1 MSPAGHVTVVGNGVA
16 GYACARRLAES
27 GVPVTLIGPGL
38 PCDRPPLSKRA
49 LVRGAAPYLAT
60 ADGLAAAGIRHLNG
74 WAVDLDIDRRRLGVQ
89 VCARGELHEHAFEE
103 LVWAT
108 GLRAT
113 RPPIPGIGVAHQ
125 NADPAGLDELLPRL
139 ERPGRRVAVVG
150 AGLIG
155 TETAA
160 TLSASHRVTLF
171 EQAELPLSRLHRAVG
186 EEARRVL
193 ATLGVEFAGG
203 SVVDRIV
210 PVPGGSHIIESS
222 THGRIA
228 ADVIVTAAGVASTLP
243 GELGTGPTVDTDE
256 RLAVEGLDGV
266 WACGDTAAFP
276 HARFG
281 RIAVPHWDN
290 ARAGGDHVARAILGS
305 TQPFSR
311 DPYWFS
317 DIGPLRVQQV
327 GFEPAVCEWSVRDG
341 LHVGHADDGRAAC
354 VLLLNSPNRL
364 NDARRLVAA

>member
-1 MSPAGHVTVVGNGVA
+1 VSAPGRTTVVGNGVA
-16 GYACARRLAES
+16 GFACARRLAEG

-60 ADGLAAAGIRHLNG
+60 AEGIAAAGIDRVDG
-74 WAVDLDIDRRRLGVQ
+74 WALNLDLGRRRLEVRNS
-89 VCARGELHEHAFEE
+89 ARGEVHEHAFEE

-108 GLRAT
+108 GLRLR
-113 RPPIPGIGVAHQ
+113 RPPVPGIGTAHQ
-125 NADPAGLDELLPRL
+125 NADPAGLEELLPRL
-139 ERPGRRVAVVG
+139 ERPGRRVVVIG

-160 TLSASHRVTLF
+160 TLAARHRVTLV
-171 EQAELPLSRLHRAVG
+171 ERADLPLARFHPEVG
-186 EEARRVL
+186 TAARRVL
-193 ATLGVEFAGG
+193 TALGVRFAGG
-203 SVVDRIV
+203 CGLDRIV
-210 PVPGGSHIIESS
+210 PVPGGSHLVETS

-228 ADVIVTAAGVASTLP
+228 ADVVISAAGVASTLP
-243 GELGTGPTVDTDE
+243 AALGEGPTVDTDE
-256 RLAVEGLDGV
+256 RLAVAGLDGV
-266 WACGDTAAFP
+266 WAAGDTAAFP
-276 HARFG
+276 HPRFG

-290 ARAGGDHVARAILGS
+290 ARAGGEHVASAILGS
-305 TQPFSR
+305 HEPFAR

-341 LHVGHADDGRAAC
+341 LHVGHAKDGRAAC
-354 VLLLNSPNRL
+354 VLLLNSPTRL
-364 NDARRLVAA
+364 NDARRLLAA

>member
-1 MSPAGHVTVVGNGVA
+1 VSAARSVTVVGNGVA

-27 GVPVTLIGPGL
+27 GVAVTLIGPGL

-49 LVRGAAPYLAT
+49 LVRRSAPYLAT
-60 ADGLAAAGIRHLNG
+60 ADGLAKAGIRHLDG
-74 WAVDLDIDRRRLGVQ
+74 WAVDLDLPRRRLGVQ
-89 VCARGELHEHAFEE
+89 CTARGEVHEHAFEE

-108 GLRAT
+108 GLRPT
-113 RPPIPGIGVAHQ
+113 RPPIPGIGVAHH
-125 NADPAGLDELLPRL
+125 NADPAGLEELLPRL
-139 ERPGRRVAVVG
+139 ERPGRRVAVIG

-160 TLSASHRVTLF
+160 TLSAAHRVTLV
-171 EQAELPLSRLHRAVG
+171 ERAELPLSRLHGAVG
-186 EEARRVL
+186 AEAKRVL
-193 ATLGVEFAGG
+193 AALGVAFAGG
-203 SVVDRIV
+203 CSLERIV
-210 PVPGGSHIIESS
+210 PIPGGSQLVQTS

-228 ADVIVTAAGVASTLP
+228 ADVVIVAAGVASTLP
-243 GELGTGPTVDTDE
+243 SALGAGPTVDTDE
-256 RLAVEGLDGV
+256 RLAVEGLAGV

-276 HARFG
+276 HSRFG
-281 RIAVPHWDN
+281 RIAIPHWDN

-305 TQPFSR
+305 RAPFER

-341 LHVGHADDGRAAC
+341 LHVGRADDGRAAC
-354 VLLLNSPNRL
+354 VLLLNSPQRL
-364 NDARRLVAA
+364 NDARRLLAA

>member
-1 MSPAGHVTVVGNGVA
+1 MSASASVTIVGNGVA
-16 GYACARRLAES
+16 GYACARRLAGS

-49 LVRGAAPYLAT
+49 LVRRSAPYLAT
-60 ADGLAAAGIRHLNG
+60 AQGLAAAGIRHLDG
-74 WAVDLDIDRRRLGVQ
+74 WAVDLDLDHRRLGIRSS
-89 VCARGELHEHAFEE
+89 ARGELYEHPYEE

-108 GLRAT
+108 GLRLT

-125 NADPAGLDELLPRL
+125 NADPAGLEELLPRL
-139 ERPGRRVAVVG
+139 ERPGRRIAVIG

-160 TLSASHRVTLF
+160 TLSATHRVTLF
-171 EQAELPLSRLHRAVG
+171 ERADLPLGRLHRAVG
-186 EEARRVL
+186 EEAKRVL

-203 SVVDRIV
+203 SVIDRIV
-210 PVPGGSHIIESS
+210 PVPGGSHIVESS

-243 GELGTGPTVDTDE
+243 AAFGAGPAVDTDE

-276 HARFG
+276 HPRFG
-281 RIAVPHWDN
+281 RIAIPHWDN
-290 ARAGGDHVARAILGS
+290 ARAGGDHVAQAILGS
-305 TQPFSR
+305 SQPFAR

-317 DIGPLRVQQV
+317 DIGSLRVQQV

-354 VLLLNSPNRL
+354 VLLLNSPQRL

>member
-1 MSPAGHVTVVGNGVA
+1 MSAARSVTVVGNGVA

-27 GVPVTLIGPGL
+27 GVAVTLIGPGL

-49 LVRGAAPYLAT
+49 LVRRAAPYLAT
-60 ADGLAAAGIRHLNG
+60 ADGLAAAGIRHLDG
-74 WAVDLDIDRRRLGVQ
+74 WAVELDLPRRRLGVQ
-89 VCARGELHEHAFEE
+89 CTARGEIHEHAFEE

-108 GLRAT
+108 GLRLT

-125 NADPAGLDELLPRL
+125 NADPAGLEELLPRL
-139 ERPGRRVAVVG
+139 ERPGRRVAVIG

-160 TLSASHRVTLF
+160 TLSAAHRVTLV
-171 EQAELPLSRLHRAVG
+171 ERGDLPLSRLHSAVG
-186 EEARRVL
+186 AEAKRVL
-193 ATLGVEFAGG
+193 AALGVAFAGG
-203 SVVDRIV
+203 CSLERIV
-210 PVPGGSHIIESS
+210 PIPGGSQLIQTS

-228 ADVIVTAAGVASTLP
+228 ADVVIVAAGVTSTLP
-243 GELGTGPTVDTDE
+243 PALGAGPTVDTDE

-276 HARFG
+276 HPRFG
-281 RIAVPHWDN
+281 RIAIPHWDN

-305 TQPFSR
+305 RAPFER

-341 LHVGHADDGRAAC
+341 LHVGCADDGRAAC
-354 VLLLNSPNRL
+354 VLLLNSPQRL
-364 NDARRLVAA
+364 NDARRLLAA

>member
-1 MSPAGHVTVVGNGVA
+1 MRPAGIVTVVGNGVA
-16 GYACARRLAES
+16 GYACARLLAES

-49 LVRGAAPYLAT
+49 LVRRTAPYMAT
-60 ADGLAAAGIRHLNG
+60 ADGLVHAGIRHLDG
-74 WAVDLDIDRRRLGVQ
+74 AAVDVDLVRRRLTFRSSAGVDL
-89 VCARGELHEHAFEE
+89 AELAFDD

-113 RPPIPGIGVAHQ
+113 RPPIPGLEGAHQ
-125 NADPAGLDELLPRL
+125 NADPAGLEALLPHL

-160 TLSASHRVTLF
+160 TLASSHRVTLV
-171 EQAELPLSRLHRAVG
+171 ERADVPLGRLHRAVG
-186 EEARRVL
+186 TEARRVL
-193 ATLGVEFAGG
+193 AALGVDFAGG
-203 SVVDRIV
+203 CGLERIV
-210 PVPGGSHIIESS
+210 PGPRGTHVLETS
-222 THGRIA
+222 THGSIG
-228 ADVIVTAAGVASTLP
+228 ADVVIAAAGVASTLP
-243 GELGTGPTVDTDE
+243 SALGSGPTVDTDD

-276 HARFG
+276 HPRFG
-281 RIAVPHWDN
+281 RVAIPHWDN
-290 ARAGGDHVARAILGS
+290 ARAGGAHVARAILGS
-305 TQPFSR
+305 REPFAR

-317 DIGPLRVQQV
+317 DIGPMRVQQV
-327 GFEPAVCEWSVRDG
+327 GFEPAVCAWSVRDG
-341 LHVGHADDGRAAC
+341 LHIGHADDGRAAC
-354 VLLLNSPNRL
+354 VLILNSPHRL

>member
-1 MSPAGHVTVVGNGVA
+1 MSAPGRVTVVGNGVA
-16 GYACARRLAES
+16 GFACARRLAEG

-49 LVRGAAPYLAT
+49 LVRGTAPYLAT
-60 ADGLAAAGIRHLNG
+60 AEGLAEVGIHHVDG
-74 WAVDLDIDRRRLGVQ
+74 WAVGLDLARRRVEVRAAARAEVQ
-89 VCARGELHEHAFEE
+89 EDTFEE

-108 GLRAT
+108 GLRLR
-113 RPPIPGIGVAHQ
+113 RPPIAGIGAALQ
-125 NADPAGLDELLPRL
+125 NADPAGLEELLPRL
-139 ERPGRRVAVVG
+139 ERPGRRIAVIG

-160 TLSASHRVTLF
+160 TLAARHRVTLV
-171 EQAELPLSRLHRAVG
+171 ERAELPLARFHGAVG
-186 EEARRVL
+186 ESARRVL
-193 ATLGVEFAGG
+193 SGLGVRFAGG
-203 SVVDRIV
+203 CGLERIV
-210 PVPGGSHIIESS
+210 PIPGGSSLLETS

-228 ADVIVTAAGVASTLP
+228 ADVVISAAGVASTLP
-243 GELGTGPTVDTDE
+243 AELGEGPTLDTDE
-256 RLAVEGLDGV
+256 RLAVIGLDGV
-266 WACGDTAAFP
+266 WVAGDTAAFP
-276 HARFG
+276 HHRFG

-305 TQPFSR
+305 PEPFAR

-341 LHVGHADDGRAAC
+341 LHVGRAEDGRPAC
-354 VLLLNSPNRL
+354 VLLLNSPTRL
-364 NDARRLVAA
+364 NDARRLLAA